1 MFDLQARIHFEKVEI
16 LRAVDDKFHRTGA
29 GVAHRLG
36 QCTRLRAHGL
46 AHLRRQEGA
55 RGLFNHFLVAP
66 LDGTFALIEIDAI
79 AMAIRQ
85 NLDFDMPGLR
95 DKFFDENPVI
105 SKAAGRFILG
115 RLEALARL
123 CIVPC
128 DAHTLATP
136 TSAGLEHHRIS
147 NLLCD
152 FHRFICISNQTHIAR
167 NRAHTGLFGQF
178 F

>member
-1 MFDLQARIHFEKVEI
+1 
-16 LRAVDDKFHRTGA
+16 
-29 GVAHRLG
+29 
-36 QCTRLRAHGL
+36 
-46 AHLRRQEGA
+46 
-55 RGLFNHFLVAP
+55 
-66 LDGTFALIEIDAI
+66 
-79 AMAIRQ
+79 MAIRQ

-95 DKFFDENPVI
+95 DEFFDENPVI

-178 F
+178 FRGDLVSHAFNRRGRRADKSHTFSLQGLSKQAIF